1 MRNPESLFNH
11 LVTFINSVEEGEIFQ
26 VSDLINKV
34 GPHETPSRWKNWNN
48 NPYYTTRSYLSHV
61 KNVEKFITRVSYGKY
76 KVIKHFP
83 VWFDLGHLFFLRGYG
98 GYDWVQDGTHRR
110 SFHNNYKGMTVEDI
124 LNKLEGKTQIQI
136 EVQVK
141 RPLPRL
147 YKTNRHVYN
156 LFIKHVNANG
166 PLYFRSQNAL
176 YCFIEDLKNP
186 RLSTYRRTNT
196 PYYSGDKNYGP
207 IIAHLIADGIIERG
221 SNINNRYTFKV
232 LGKTLKERYNVIYFT
247 TEETKTSETENYI
260 EDVNKTNI
268 SILAGE
274 ESKFNPSTAIPG
286 NSQSTTDYIEVLKLA
301 AAEIHLTNAIR
312 AFQACSITDQ
322 HMNARLYNIQ
332 ALTQDVRA
340 AIIDKKEFLINR

>member
-1 MRNPESLFNH
+1 MRNPDSLFNY
-11 LVTFINSVEEGEIFQ
+11 LVTFINSVEEGEIFKG
-26 VSDLINKV
+26 SDLINEV
-34 GPHETPSRWKNWNN
+34 GQHETPTRWKNWNN

-76 KVIKHFP
+76 KVIKHIP
-83 VWFDLGHLFFLRGYG
+83 QWFDLGHLTYIRGYG
-98 GYDWVQDGTHRR
+98 EGKYQNGKYVSIHD
-110 SFHNNYKGMTVEDI
+110 YKGMSRQDI
-124 LNKLEGKTQIQI
+124 LDKLDGKTQTPAP
-136 EVQVK
+136 VK
-141 RPLPRL
+141 KSLPRL
-147 YKTNRHVYN
+147 YSTNRDVYN

-166 PLYFRSQNAL
+166 PLSFRSQNAL

-186 RLSTYRRTNT
+186 GLTKYRQTNT
-196 PYYSGDKNYGP
+196 PYYSGEKNYGP

-232 LGKTLKERYNVIYFT
+232 LEKTLKERYSVIFFT
-247 TEETKTSETENYI
+247 KEETKTPETENYI

-286 NSQSTTDYIEVLKLA
+286 ISQSTTDYIEVLKLA

-322 HMNARLYNIQ
+322 HMNARLYNVQ
-332 ALTQDVRA
+332 SLTQDIRA
-340 AIIDKKEFLINR
+340 AITDKKEFLINR

>member
-1 MRNPESLFNH
+1 MRNPDSLFNH
-11 LVTFINSVEEGEIFQ
+11 LVTFINSVNEGEIFK
-26 VSDLINKV
+26 VSDLINVV

-61 KNVEKFITRVSYGKY
+61 KNVEKFITRISYGKY

-83 VWFDLGHLFFLRGYG
+83 DWFDLGHLLFLRGYG
-98 GYDWVQDGTHRR
+98 GYDWIEENGYRR

-124 LNKLEGKTQIQI
+124 LNKLEGKTQP
-136 EVQVK
+136 VVK
-141 RPLPRL
+141 TKTLPRL
-147 YKTNRHVYN
+147 YSTNRDVYN

-166 PLYFRSQNAL
+166 PLSFRSQNAL

-186 RLSTYRRTNT
+186 WLTSRRRTNT
-196 PYYSGDKNYGP
+196 PYYAGDKNYGP

-232 LGKTLKERYNVIYFT
+232 LEKTLKERYNAIYFT
-247 TEETKTSETENYI
+247 TEETKTSDSKNYI

-322 HMNARLYNIQ
+322 HMNARLYNVQ
-332 ALTQDVRA
+332 ALTQDIRA
-340 AIIDKKEFLINR
+340 AIVDKKEFLINR

>member
-26 VSDLINKV
+26 VSDLINTV

-48 NPYYTTRSYLSHV
+48 NPFYTTRSYLSHV
-61 KNVEKFITRVSYGKY
+61 KNSKKFITHVSYGKY
-76 KVIKHFP
+76 RVIKHIP
-83 VWFDLGHLFFLRGYG
+83 QWFDLGHLMYIRGYG
-98 GYDWVQDGTHRR
+98 NGKYENGKYVSVHD
-110 SFHNNYKGMTVEDI
+110 YKGMSRQDI
-124 LNKLEGKTQIQI
+124 LDKLDGKTQIQI
-136 EVQVK
+136 EVQIK

-156 LFIKHVNANG
+156 LFIKHAVG
-166 PLYFRSQNAL
+166 HETIFFRSQNEL
-176 YCFIEDLKNP
+176 YCYIEDLKNP
-186 RLSTYRRTNT
+186 GLTKYRKTNT
-196 PYYSGDKNYGP
+196 PYYSGEKNYGP
-207 IIAHLIADGIIERG
+207 IIDHLIADGILLRG
-221 SNINNRYTFKV
+221 KNINNRYTFHVPQKA
-232 LGKTLKERYNVIYFT
+232 LKERYSVIFFT
-247 TEETKTSETENYI
+247 KEETKSSETENYI
-260 EDVNKTNI
+260 KDENKTNI

-322 HMNARLYNIQ
+322 HMNARLYNVQ
-332 ALTQDVRA
+332 ALTQDIRA

>member
-1 MRNPESLFNH
+1 MRNPDSLFNH
-11 LVTFINSVEEGEIFQ
+11 LVTFINSVNEGEIFK
-26 VSDLINKV
+26 VSDLINVV
-34 GPHETPSRWKNWNN
+34 GPHETPSSWKNWNN

-83 VWFDLGHLFFLRGYG
+83 SWFDVGHLFFIRGYG
-98 GYDWVQDGTHRR
+98 GYDWDNKVAITE
-110 SFHNNYKGMTVEDI
+110 YKGMTVQDI
-124 LNKLEGKTQIQI
+124 LNKLEGKTQPI
-136 EVQVK
+136 VK
-141 RPLPRL
+141 TKTLPRL
-147 YKTNRHVYN
+147 YSANRDVYN

-166 PLYFRSQNAL
+166 PLSFKSQNAL

-186 RLSTYRRTNT
+186 WLTSRRQSNT
-196 PYYSGDKNYGP
+196 PYYAGDKNYGP

-232 LGKTLKERYNVIYFT
+232 LEKTLKERYSVIFFT
-247 TEETKTSETENYI
+247 KEETKTSETENYI

-268 SILAGE
+268 SILAEE

-322 HMNARLYNIQ
+322 HMNARLYNVQ
-332 ALTQDVRA
+332 ALTQDICA
-340 AIIDKKEFLINR
+340 AITDKKEFLINR

>member
-1 MRNPESLFNH
+1 MRNPDSLFNY
-11 LVTFINSVEEGEIFQ
+11 LVTFINSVEEGEIFK
-26 VSDLINKV
+26 VSDLIKEV
-34 GPHETPSRWKNWNN
+34 GPHETPTRWKNWNN

-83 VWFDLGHLFFLRGYG
+83 DWFDLGHLFHLRGYG
-98 GYDWVQDGTHRR
+98 GYEYTENFKRIYNHE
-110 SFHNNYKGMTVEDI
+110 YKGLSVDDI
-124 LNKLEGKTQIQI
+124 LDKLEGKTQTPAPA
-136 EVQVK
+136 K
-141 RPLPRL
+141 KSLPRL
-147 YKTNRHVYN
+147 YSANRDVYN

-166 PLYFRSQNAL
+166 PLFFRSQNAL

-186 RLSTYRRTNT
+186 GLTKYRQTNT
-196 PYYSGDKNYGP
+196 PYYSGEKNYGP

-232 LGKTLKERYNVIYFT
+232 LEKTLKERYSVIFFT
-247 TEETKTSETENYI
+247 KEETKTSERKNYL

-286 NSQSTTDYIEVLKLA
+286 NSQSTTNYIEVLKLA

-322 HMNARLYNIQ
+322 HMNARLYNVQ
-332 ALTQDVRA
+332 ALTQDIRA
-340 AIIDKKEFLINR
+340 AITDKKEFLINR